1 MKECDMPSRWNAS
14 VADAL
19 TEPVERL
26 AYVSRLLGSD
36 PGLVLHGGGN
46 TSVKAAVADV
56 TGTRVDALFVKGSGY
71 DLATIPAKGFA
82 PLRLAR
88 LRELLGVDRLD
99 DARMMS
105 ELRCAL
111 LDAQAPDPSVEALLH
126 ASLPQ
131 PWVLHTH
138 ADAIVAL
145 THVPDEGLAA
155 RVLGPDVLVVP
166 YVMPGFDL
174 AKLASRVWAEQATDA
189 TVGLVLRGHGLFT
202 VGATAEEAYDRH
214 IALVDRAR
222 AHLDAAV
229 GPLPTP
235 RPLPDVPGV
244 ELANLRRELSLAAG
258 APLVVSRHVD
268 DATAAFVAR
277 ADLDTVTQQGP
288 ATPEHSI
295 RTKRVPLVGTDVA
308 GFVAAYEAYV
318 SENEARRGSAV
329 TRLDPAPRVV
339 LDPRLGMLTAGRTV
353 KDADIARDVY
363 QHTMGIVTAAVAC
376 GGYLA
381 PSAAEIFDVEYWDLE
396 QAKLRRAGSPARFA
410 GYVALVTGAST
421 GIGRACARALLA
433 QGAAVVGTGRHDNVH
448 EVSDA
453 PGYLGVVADVR
464 DGEAMRLVLH
474 RAAERF
480 GGIDILVANAGV
492 YSPTA
497 PIASLDD
504 DVWSNVM
511 STNVDAV
518 ARLFRDVHPYLV
530 ASPVGGRVV
539 VVSSKN
545 VAAPGPGVAPYSASK
560 AAVTQLAR
568 VAALEWAP
576 EGIRVNLVTPDA
588 VFDTAL
594 WTDDSIAVRAAN
606 YGLSVDDYK
615 LRNLLRTEI
624 TSDLVA
630 TAVLHLA
637 SDDFSATTGAQI
649 PIDGGN
655 DRVI

>member
-1 MKECDMPSRWNAS
+1 MSRWNA
-14 VADAL
+14 AEAAAL
-19 TEPVERL
+19 TDPVEQL

-36 PGLVLHGGGN
+36 PDLVLHGGGN
-46 TSVKAAVADV
+46 TSVKSTV
-56 TGTRVDALFVKGSGY
+56 TDITGAIVDTLLVKGSGY
-71 DLATIPAKGFA
+71 DLATIPPKGFA

-88 LRELLGVDRLD
+88 LRELLDVARLD
-99 DARMMS
+99 DTRMMS

-111 LDAQAPDPSVEALLH
+111 LDGGAPDPSVEALLH
-126 ASLPQ
+126 AALPQ

-138 ADAIVAL
+138 ADAIVTL
-145 THVPDEGLAA
+145 THVPDEGLVS

-166 YVMPGFDL
+166 YIMPGFDL
-174 AKLASRVWAEQATDA
+174 ARLASRLWAEQASGT

-202 VGATAEEAYDRH
+202 VGATAEEAYTRH
-214 IALVDRAR
+214 LALVDRAA
-222 AHLDAAV
+222 AHLAAAV
-229 GPLPTP
+229 GPAPTP
-235 RPLPDVPGV
+235 GALPGVPGV
-244 ELANLRRELSLAAG
+244 ELAALRRSLSEAAG
-258 APLVVSRHVD
+258 APLVMSRHVD
-268 DATAAFVAR
+268 VATAAFVAR
-277 ADLDTVTQQGP
+277 DDLATVTQQGP

-308 GFVAAYEAYV
+308 AYVAAYEAYV
-318 SENEARRGSAV
+318 AENEARRGSPV

-363 QHTMGIVTAAVAC
+363 RHTMRVITAATAC
-376 GGYLA
+376 GGYVA
-381 PSAAEIFDVEYWDLE
+381 PTAEEIFDVEYWDLE
-396 QAKLRRAGSPARFA
+396 QAKLRRAGTPARFT
-410 GYVALVTGAST
+410 GYVVLVTGAST
-421 GIGRACARALLA
+421 GIGRACARAFLA
-433 QGAAVVGTGRHDNVH
+433 QGAAVVGTGRHENVQ
-448 EVSDA
+448 EVSDSPA
-453 PGYLGVVADVR
+453 YLGLVADVR
-464 DGEAMRLVLH
+464 DADAMQEVLQ
-474 RAAERF
+474 RTAERF

-492 YSPTA
+492 YSPPA
-497 PIASLDD
+497 PIAALDD
-504 DVWSNVM
+504 DVWRNVLG
-511 STNVDAV
+511 TNLDAV
-518 ARLFRDVHPYLV
+518 ARLFRDIHPYLA

-594 WTDDSIAVRAAN
+594 WNEDLIASRARK
-606 YGLSVDDYK
+606 YGLSVEDYK

-624 TSDLVA
+624 TSDLCA
-630 TAVLHLA
+630 AAVLHLA
-637 SDDFSATTGAQI
+637 SDDFSATTGAQV

>member
-1 MKECDMPSRWNAS
+1 MPSRWNAS
-14 VADAL
+14 VADTL

-36 PGLVLHGGGN
+36 PELVLHGGGN
-46 TSVKAAVADV
+46 TSVKAAVTDV
-56 TGTRVDALFVKGSGY
+56 TGTAVSALFVKGSGY
-71 DLATIPAKGFA
+71 DLATIPAQGFA
-82 PLRLAR
+82 PLRLGR

-111 LDAQAPDPSVEALLH
+111 LDAGAPDPSVEALLH
-126 ASLPQ
+126 AALPQ

-145 THVPDEGLAA
+145 THVPDESLVA

-174 AKLASRVWAEQATDA
+174 AKLAARLWDEQATEE

-202 VGATAEEAYDRH
+202 VGATAEEAYERQ
-214 IALVDRAR
+214 IALVDRAS
-222 AHLDAAV
+222 AQLDAAV
-229 GPLPTP
+229 GPMPAP
-235 RPLPDVPGV
+235 HPLPDVPGV
-244 ELANLRRELSLAAG
+244 ELARLRRELSLAAG
-258 APLVVSRHVD
+258 VPLVVSRHVD
-268 DATAAFVAR
+268 VATAAFVAR
-277 ADLDTVTQQGP
+277 ADLATVTQQGP
-288 ATPEHSI
+288 ATPEHSL

-308 GFVAAYEAYV
+308 SFVAAYETYV
-318 SENEARRGSAV
+318 SENETRRGSAV

-339 LDPRLGMLTAGRTV
+339 LDPRLGLLTAGRTV

-363 QHTMGIVTAAVAC
+363 HHTMSIVTAAVAC
-376 GGYLA
+376 GGYVA

-396 QAKLRRAGSPARFA
+396 QAKLRRAGRPARFA

-433 QGAAVVGTGRHDNVH
+433 QGAAVVGTGRHDNIH
-448 EVSDA
+448 EVSDSPA
-453 PGYLGVVADVR
+453 YLGVVADVR
-464 DGEAMRLVLH
+464 DEKPMRHVLQ

-497 PIASLDD
+497 PIAALDD
-504 DVWSNVM
+504 DVWRTVM
-511 STNVDAV
+511 DTNVDAV

-594 WTDDSIAVRAAN
+594 WTDDSIATRAAN
-606 YGLSVDDYK
+606 YGLSVEEYK

-637 SDDFSATTGAQI
+637 SDDFSATTGTQV